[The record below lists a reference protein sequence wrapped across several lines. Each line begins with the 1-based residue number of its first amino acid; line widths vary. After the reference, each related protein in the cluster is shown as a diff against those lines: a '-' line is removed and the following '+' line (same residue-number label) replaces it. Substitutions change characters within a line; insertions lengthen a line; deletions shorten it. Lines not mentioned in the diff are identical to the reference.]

1 MQAAQKPT
9 PALSGWQ
16 RPVILA
22 ALLAWFAALEWDRV
36 ATYFAADDMMNL
48 GTYFR
53 LGPWGA
59 LKSQF
64 LLWQG
69 YYRPM
74 GAAFYLPLFHW
85 FGLNPAPFQIAIL
98 LILAANI
105 FLAFRLALA
114 LGASDLVA
122 GMAALFVAYHA
133 GLPNLHYNLD
143 MIYDVL
149 CFSFLIAGLLLYVSI
164 RGQGRFLRWSE
175 LAAFLSLYLCALNSK
190 EMALT
195 LPLVLLAYEWA
206 FHRLAVGQTIASV
219 KPSDFAILSH
229 IPIRAATV
237 RERFPWTRQCLA
249 WLRGPGLLVVFTAAL
264 ALASLY
270 GKKFGVQPLLAL
282 PGYRPVFSLHRYLA
296 FQTASLFDLS
306 GHLVSPGWRGVVLLW
321 ALVTYLAW
329 RKPRPLLR
337 FTWAY
342 MLITPLPIAFL
353 NDRTQGCLYIPL
365 VGWAIFAAAVFF
377 DVVGAAANFLSREP
391 LLGRLGRGRILA
403 LLTAAGVLF
412 WVNHM
417 RVLKVTLVKPAAALQ
432 GIVTASVI
440 GQLRALHP
448 RVPPQSQVVFLNDPF
463 SDWDMTF
470 IGTLWFADPSIH
482 VYNQRL
488 EHLSPAELARMD
500 AVFDF
505 RDGRL
510 VQVR

>member
-1 MQAAQKPT
+1 MQAARKTT
-9 PALSGWQ
+9 PASSGWR

-22 ALLAWFAALEWDRV
+22 VLLAWSVALEWDRV
-36 ATYFAADDMMNL
+36 AAYFAADDMMNL
-48 GTYFR
+48 GIYFR

-64 LLWQG
+64 LPWQG

-85 FGLNPAPFQIAIL
+85 FGLNPAPFHIAIL
-98 LILAANI
+98 LILGVNI

-122 GMAALFVAYHA
+122 GMAALLIAYHA

-149 CFSFLIAGLLLYVSI
+149 CFSFLIAGLLLYVPI
-164 RGQGRFLRWSE
+164 RRQGRFLRWPE

-195 LPLVLLAYEWA
+195 MPLLLLAYEWA
-206 FHRLAVGQTIASV
+206 YHC
-219 KPSDFAILSH
+219 PSPRD
-229 IPIRAATV
+229 RAQMV
-237 RERFPWTRQCLA
+237 A
-249 WLRGPGLLVVFTAAL
+249 WMRGPGCVVLFTAIL

-270 GKKFGVQPLLAL
+270 GKKFGVQPILDRPA
-282 PGYRPVFSLHRYLA
+282 YQPVFSLQRYMA
-296 FQTASLFDLS
+296 FQKASLFDLS
-306 GHLVSPGWRGVVLLW
+306 GQLAKPDWRGVVLFW

-337 FTWAY
+337 FTWSY
-342 MLITPLPIAFL
+342 VLIATLPIAFL
-353 NDRTQGCLYIPL
+353 NDRTQGCLYLPL
-365 VGWAIFAAAVFF
+365 VGWAIFAAVVFF
-377 DVVGAAANFLSREP
+377 DVAGAAADFLSREP
-391 LLGRLGRGRILA
+391 LLGRLGRGRIFA

-417 RVLKVTLVKPAAALQ
+417 WILKARLVKPAAARQ
-432 GIVTASVI
+432 GIVTARVI
-440 GQLRALHP
+440 GQLRDLHP
-448 RVPPQSQVVFLNDPF
+448 RVPPRSQVVFLNDPF

-505 RDGRL
+505 QNGRL
-510 VQVR
+510 VQLK

>member
-1 MQAAQKPT
+1 MQAAQKPA
-9 PALSGWQ
+9 PAYSGWH
-16 RPVILA
+16 RAVIFA
-22 ALLAWFAALEWDRV
+22 ALLAWFVALERDRV
-36 ATYFAADDMMNL
+36 AVYFAADDMMNL

-85 FGLNPAPFQIAIL
+85 FGLNPVPFQIAIL
-98 LILAANI
+98 LILGANI

-114 LGASDLVA
+114 LGSSNFVA
-122 GMAALFVAYHA
+122 GIGALLVAYHA
-133 GLPNLHYNLD
+133 GLPNLHYNVD

-149 CFSFLIAGLLLYVSI
+149 CFSFLITGLLLYVSI

-175 LAAFLSLYLCALNSK
+175 LAAFLFLYLCALNSK

-195 LPLVLLAYEWA
+195 MPLVLLAYEWA
-206 FHRLAVGQTIASV
+206 YHQPAMGQTV
-219 KPSDFAILSH
+219 PFVG
-229 IPIRAATV
+229 AATAMARFRA
-237 RERFPWTRQCLA
+237 RERSPRTRQWLA
-249 WLRGPGLLVVFTAAL
+249 WMRGPGCLALLTAIL
-264 ALASLY
+264 ALASLH
-270 GKKFGVQPLLAL
+270 GKKFGVQPILDRPA
-282 PGYRPVFSLHRYLA
+282 YQPVFSLQRYMA
-296 FQTASLFDLS
+296 FQKASLFELS
-306 GHLVSPGWRGVVLLW
+306 GHLAKPGWRGVVLFW

-337 FTWAY
+337 FTWCY
-342 MLITPLPIAFL
+342 MLLTPLPIAFL

-365 VGWAIFAAAVFF
+365 LGCAIFAAVVYF
-377 DVVGAAANFLSREP
+377 DMAGAAANFLSSEP

-417 RVLKVTLVKPAAALQ
+417 RILKATLVKPAAALQ

-440 GQLRALHP
+440 GELRNLHP
-448 RVPPQSQVVFLNDPF
+448 HVPPQSQVVFLNDPF

-505 RDGRL
+505 QNGRL
-510 VQVR
+510 VQLK